1 MEVRNDSAA
10 QAAIGGV
17 LAALM
22 FGLMA
27 IGFMLTAAGVFE

>member
-1 MEVRNDSAA
+1 MDIRNDGAA

-27 IGFMLTAAGVFE
+27 IGFMLAAAGVFE